1 MEVETQMEQLITR
14 LQATQKQVSAL
25 LESVAASQDWRPDP
39 KEWSFRYIA
48 AHLATVEK
56 DCYLDRVQRIVAQEN
71 PFFESYFNTGWDF
84 SQPDLGGSLA
94 EWRDARQE
102 LIEFV
107 RALPEDK
114 WSYSGTH
121 ERFGTIT
128 LVDVLQGMLD
138 HDQEHLEHL
147 EQLVAELGMQLL
159 ASSRVRYT
167 W

>member
-1 MEVETQMEQLITR
+1 MEQLITR
-14 LQATQKQVSAL
+14 LQATQKQMSAL

-84 SQPDLGGSLA
+84 SQPDLGESLA
-94 EWRDARQE
+94 EWHDTRQK

-107 RALPEDK
+107 RALPEEK
-114 WSYSGTH
+114 RSRAGTH
-121 ERFGTIT
+121 AVFGTIT
-128 LVDVLQGMLD
+128 PVDVLRGMLD

-147 EQLVAELGMQLL
+147 EQLMAEFKAQP
-159 ASSRVRYT
+159 
-167 W
+167 